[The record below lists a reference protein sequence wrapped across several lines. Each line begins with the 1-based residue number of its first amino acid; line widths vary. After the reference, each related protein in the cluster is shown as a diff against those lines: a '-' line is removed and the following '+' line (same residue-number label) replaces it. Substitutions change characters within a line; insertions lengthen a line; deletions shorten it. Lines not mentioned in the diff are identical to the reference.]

1 MEMIY
6 SCCITL
12 IIIAILLNDILDR
25 KMQKQISELIHENE
39 MLFKETIKQK
49 QIELEI
55 RKILALAENTH
66 EFATHTVQK
75 IKKLID

>member
-1 MEMIY
+1 MIY

>member
-1 MEMIY
+1 MIY

-25 KMQKQISELIHENE
+25 KMKKQISELIHENE

-66 EFATHTVQK
+66 EFAIHTVQK
-75 IKKLID
+75 IKKL